1 MVCYSPLTAWRQR
14 NSKEVTFNRNRAID
28 PTRPVKLPCGQCV
41 GCRLEKSRQWATRC
55 MHEAQMW
62 EHNTFITLTYND
74 ENLPEGN
81 SLLPDDLTRFWKR
94 LRKATDQKIRYFA
107 CGEYGDKI
115 GRPHYHAVIFNLE
128 FADKKFFKMSYYSNG
143 DACPLFRSEMLEKL
157 WPYGFSSIGEV
168 TFESAAYVARYVMK
182 KRTGDAAEDYY
193 RYIDRDGVVHDRVP
207 EFVRM
212 SRRPGVGKT
221 WFEKYGRDVYP
232 GDFVV
237 VKGRKYR
244 PPRYYDEQ
252 LEEKEREEL
261 KRRRIKSAEKHAD
274 NNTPDRRRVREVIQM
289 KKAKRLLRPEG

>member
-28 PTRPVKLPCGQCV
+28 PTRPLKIPCGQCV

-55 MHEAQMW
+55 MHEAQLW
-62 EHNTFITLTYND
+62 EHNTFVTLTYND
-74 ENLPEGN
+74 EHLPEGMT
-81 SLLPDDLTRFWKR
+81 LRPEDMTKFWKR
-94 LRKATDQKIRYFA
+94 LRKHVGQKVRYFY
-107 CGEYGDKI
+107 CGEYGDNR

-128 FADKKFFKMSYYSNG
+128 FGDKKFFKMSYYSNG
-143 DACPLFRSEMLEKL
+143 DACPLYRSATLEKL

-182 KRTGDAAEDYY
+182 KRTGEGAENYY
-193 RYIDRDGVVHDRVP
+193 NYIDHNGVVHDRLP

-212 SRRPGVGKT
+212 SRRPGIASG
-221 WFEKYGRDVYP
+221 WFERFGGDVYP
-232 GDFVV
+232 NDFVV

-252 LEEKEREEL
+252 LEEEEKEKL
-261 KRRRIKSAEKHAD
+261 KRKRIRNAEKHAE
-274 NNTPDRRRVREVIQM
+274 NNTPDRRRVRERIAIE
-289 KKAKRLLRPEG
+289 KAQRLLRPEG